1 MDRHHRIRKD
11 GKSACQVWTDNSGF
25 AGETHTT
32 AEEWEQTQYGPQTDR
47 RIQETRA
54 LLYLFMLQQ
63 KPGDIHAGW
72 PVLLKWRVAMEMS
85 ELAGRGEHCIPG
97 RTAGGV
103 AAGKARCSP
112 SS

>member
-1 MDRHHRIRKD
+1 MESLHARFGQTTQVLQ
-11 GKSACQVWTDNSGF
+11 GK
-25 AGETHTT
+25 HTLLLPT
-32 AEEWEQTQYGPQTDR
+32 TEEWEQTQYGPQTDR